1 MKDRFMNGLVA
12 GTIGGTVS
20 LITDLFI
27 IDILHFGTLRFSDF
41 ASILILGNKP
51 QSFWEYAFGLI
62 GHIGFAAVQGV
73 IFAYLIV
80 AISHKY
86 IIVKGIVF
94 GLSVWFLSYIITFL
108 FKVSQLTNISLNSA
122 IADYFSSAV
131 FGAILGYSFYKLEGR
146 NIINMK

>member
-20 LITDLFI
+20 LITDLFM
-27 IDILHFGTLRFSDF
+27 IDILGFGTLRFSDF

-51 QSFWEYAFGLI
+51 QSFWEYVFGII
-62 GHIGFAAVQGV
+62 GHLGFAAVQGV

-80 AISHKY
+80 EISHRY

-94 GLSVWFLSYIITFL
+94 GLSIWFISYTTTFL
-108 FKVSQLTNISLNSA
+108 FKVPQLTNISLYSA
-122 IADYFSSAV
+122 IVDYFSSAIY
-131 FGAILGYSFYKLEGR
+131 GATLGYSFYKLEGR
-146 NIINMK
+146 NTINMK